1 MVLLLTLTI
10 ERYHGMGSIS
20 QYDSLVRHV
29 VGETLEADQGQSFV
43 GEIITDE
50 FLLSNETDGV
60 SEVLSEERQQGV
72 SVSQTLVAGVGHEES
87 QREAL
92 VLVGQTWG
100 HWSARR
106 GNRGNFT

>member
-43 GEIITDE
+43 GEIISDE
-50 FLLSNETDGV
+50 FLLSNETDRV
-60 SEVLSEERQQGV
+60 SEVLSEERQQGF
-72 SVSQTLVAGVGHEES
+72 SVRQTLVAGVGHEES
-87 QREAL
+87 QREAF
-92 VLVGQTWG
+92 VLVWETFK
-100 HWSARR
+100 HCSVRPI
-106 GNRGNFT
+106 GNSWQF